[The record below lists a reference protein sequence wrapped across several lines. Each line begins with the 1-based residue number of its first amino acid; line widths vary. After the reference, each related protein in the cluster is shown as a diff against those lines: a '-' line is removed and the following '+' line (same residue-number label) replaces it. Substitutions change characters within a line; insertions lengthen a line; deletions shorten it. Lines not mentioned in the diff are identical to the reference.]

1 MVLPDQP
8 VSDIS
13 HVWDRVR
20 LAAGLGDVRIHDLRH
35 SFASNIVNAGGS
47 LPMIGA
53 LLGHK
58 NVATTARY
66 AHLSADRVKVV
77 ADRASGSI
85 AAALGALPGA
95 EIVPLAQSDRRRSA

>member
-1 MVLPDQP
+1 
-8 VSDIS
+8 
-13 HVWDRVR
+13 VWYRVR
-20 LAAGLGDVRIHDLRH
+20 RAAGLADVRLHDLRH

-66 AHLSADRVKVV
+66 AHLAADPVKLV
-77 ADRASGSI
+77 ADRAAGSI
-85 AAALGALPGA
+85 AAALAGQLGA
-95 EIVPLAQSDRRRSA
+95 EVVLLAQPDRRQKA